1 MIRLTIDLD
10 EDVLLQHHTWRV
22 ERPRTPRDLERADML
37 WLSNQK
43 KGLIV
48 DGVRI
53 QKIAVKEMK
62 RTTTKKEG
70 KRGTDDNTR
79 NH

>member
-10 EDVLLQHHTWRV
+10 EAVLAAHWAWRR
-22 ERPRTPRDLERADML
+22 ERTAKDFERADML
-37 WLSNQK
+37 WLSSK

-53 QKIAVKEMK
+53 RTIVVKQIK
-62 RTTTKKEG
+62 LRTKT
-70 KRGTDDNTR
+70 
-79 NH
+79 